1 MKEVQS
7 EDKDED
13 GDGVEDDDRLGRLDD
28 NMANDASRWSAEG
41 PSYRAISSVLL
52 YLVVCMCVCVCSC
65 IV

>member
-28 NMANDASRWSAEG
+28 NMANDASR
-41 PSYRAISSVLL
+41 
-52 YLVVCMCVCVCSC
+52 
-65 IV
+65 